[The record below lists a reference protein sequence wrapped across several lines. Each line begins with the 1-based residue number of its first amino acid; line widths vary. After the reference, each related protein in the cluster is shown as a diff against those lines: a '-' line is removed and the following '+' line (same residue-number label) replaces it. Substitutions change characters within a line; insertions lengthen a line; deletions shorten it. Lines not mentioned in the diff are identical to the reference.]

1 MKSEKEMEAMA
12 FKQEDIK
19 AAHDELEKKPII
31 R

>member
-1 MKSEKEMEAMA
+1 MRCEREMETMV

>member
-1 MKSEKEMEAMA
+1 MRSEKEMEPMV

-19 AAHDELEKKPII
+19 AAHDEFEKKSII